1 MGQGTVGQGVVGQ
14 GVRVSVA
21 ALVAGVLAL
30 SGATA
35 ATAQGAGTA
44 QAATT
49 TPPSTT
55 GAVPPPS
62 TTTTTTT
69 TPASSSAVAPTSPS
83 APAPT
88 SSSGTAPT
96 TAPTASSATSTPP
109 ATTTPASAP
118 AVPPTATAAPGDG
131 TTVDVPAPD
140 LPVDPVAVLSEAQVV
155 AALARLTALD
165 AAATVLQARVDTAQA
180 ELNTRRAAL
189 AQAHTTADARAAAAV
204 EARAAA
210 DTERTGVDGLVV
222 ARWSGARTNRLSALL
237 VSRSPQELL
246 DRMTALDLI
255 GSDLTTTLAAAT
267 AARSVAEATQGVAEE
282 AERRADALAATA
294 ATAQTAVVAERTQL
308 VAQTTEAGELLARLL
323 GQDAAL
329 TGTDPTVAVRLA
341 ASARVEAARAA
352 RAATGSL
359 DFVVVPAEGRISS
372 TFGQRGSELHQGLD
386 IANVKNTPIVA
397 AADGVVVSAGPAQGF
412 GLWVRVRHADG
423 TITIYGHV
431 DSFVVT
437 VGQRVTAGELIALMG
452 NRGESTGTHLH
463 LGVLVPGGAPGG
475 GYVDPQRW
483 LAAHGVTIV

>member
-1 MGQGTVGQGVVGQ
+1 MRQGMVRQGM
-14 GVRVSVA
+14 RMSVA
-21 ALVAGVLAL
+21 VLVAGVLAL
-30 SGATA
+30 SGTTA
-35 ATAQGAGTA
+35 AAAQGAGTA
-44 QAATT
+44 QATP
-49 TPPSTT
+49 PPSTT
-55 GAVPPPS
+55 ATAPPPS

-69 TPASSSAVAPTSPS
+69 TTTPPASSS

-88 SSSGTAPT
+88 SPSGTAPT
-96 TAPTASSATSTPP
+96 TASPASSATSTPP
-109 ATTTPASAP
+109 TTAAPGSAP
-118 AVPPTATAAPGDG
+118 ATPTTTAAAPGDG
-131 TTVDVPAPD
+131 DGDGTTVGVPVPE
-140 LPVDPVAVLSEAQVV
+140 LPVDPAAVLSEAQVV

-189 AQAHTTADARAAAAV
+189 AQAHTTADDRAAAA
-204 EARAAA
+204 AASRAAA
-210 DTERTGVDGLVV
+210 RTERAGVDGLVV
-222 ARWSGARTNRLSALL
+222 ARWSGARTDRLSALL

-267 AARSVAEATQGVAEE
+267 DARSVAEATQGVAEE
-282 AERRADALAATA
+282 AERSADALAATA
-294 ATAQTAVVAERTQL
+294 ATAQTAVVAERTRL

-352 RAATGSL
+352 RATTGSL
-359 DFVVVPAEGRISS
+359 DFVVVPTEGRISS
-372 TFGQRGSELHQGLD
+372 TFGLRGSELHQGLD

-412 GLWVRVRHADG
+412 GLWVRVQHADG

-437 VGQRVTAGELIALMG
+437 VGQRVTAGELVALMG

-463 LGVLVPGGAPGG
+463 LGVVAPGG